1 MMNENGISRR
11 NFVAGAAGIAA
22 VAAMGAQIALADEP
36 SAEENAVAE
45 GEAAAQAEK
54 ATTIP
59 VDESYVVNLS
69 NGLPKWSFEVAPE
82 PIPEDQIAETIE
94 DDIIVVGAG
103 MAGMCTAASAAE
115 AGGSVTL
122 FSASSTPISRGG
134 SNFSAYNKVIEEY
147 GIEKLDP
154 VPFFY
159 REERAASFTID
170 QKMWMRGYNNSEE
183 AMNWVIDIARADE
196 VQVFLERDNI
206 MDGGPDY
213 AIGFGAKGDD
223 SGSAS
228 TGQQNAVE
236 AVEKFALGHGATIIY
251 DTVAKQLVRD
261 EESGRVTA
269 VVAQKADG
277 SYVKFVANKGIV
289 LATGDFSANKE
300 MLAKYCP
307 QVLPLVGIEQEAEP
321 DYNRGFAL
329 TGLYPG
335 DGQKMGLWIGAA
347 WQHTSTAPM
356 MQGSWGGSTEPLGF
370 HMGLNVNTKTE
381 RYQREDISSPYSAN
395 YLLSQPGHRAYG
407 IWTANYAQDVI
418 DNGHEWYFFGSR
430 YEVPAATADEMIATW
445 DAGAESG
452 SYFKADTL
460 DDLAAQLG
468 LDAAKLAEV
477 VARYNEL
484 CDLGEDLDF
493 HKDPSYLIKI
503 DENGPFYAA
512 QNTAMMMTVMGG
524 LNTNCNMQVCDENDE
539 PIPGLFNVGHMTGN
553 MYANNYNFA
562 IPGNCYG
569 INCITYGYL
578 LGRDLANGVFDA

>member
-1 MMNENGISRR
+1 MEAAKEVGTSGGAEVSNADIFARPYADDYVVDIANGI
-11 NFVAGAAGIAA
+11 
-22 VAAMGAQIALADEP
+22 
-36 SAEENAVAE
+36 
-45 GEAAAQAEK
+45 
-54 ATTIP
+54 
-59 VDESYVVNLS
+59 
-69 NGLPKWSFEVAPE
+69 PKWAFEVAPD
-82 PIPEDQIAETIE
+82 PIPDDQIAETIE
-94 DDIIVVGAG
+94 DDIIVIGSG
-103 MAGMCTAASAAE
+103 MSGICVAASAAE
-115 AGGSVTL
+115 QGASVTL

-147 GIEKLDP
+147 GIERLDP

-159 REERAASFTID
+159 RELKAASFSVD
-170 QKMWMRGYNNSEE
+170 MQMWMRGYNNSEE

-236 AVEKFALGHGATIIY
+236 AMEEFAVENGATIIY
-251 DTVAKQLVRD
+251 DTVAKQLIRED
-261 EESGRVTA
+261 NNTGRVSG
-269 VVAQKADG
+269 VIAQKADG
-277 SYVKFVANKGIV
+277 SYVKFVANKAV
-289 LATGDFSANKE
+289 VMATGGFCADKN
-300 MLAKYCP
+300 MVAKYIP
-307 QVLPLVGIEQEAEP
+307 QVIPLVGTEP
-321 DYNRGFAL
+321 VDVDYNTGFAL
-329 TGLYPG
+329 TGIYPG

-347 WQHTSTAPM
+347 WQHCSTAPI
-356 MQGSWGGSTEPLGF
+356 MQGAWTGSNEPLGF
-370 HMGLNVNTKTE
+370 HQGLNVNMNTE

-395 YLLSQPGHRAYG
+395 HLLSQPQHVAWG

-418 DNGHEWYFFGSR
+418 DNGHEWYFFNNK
-430 YEVPAATADEMIATW
+430 YDVPAATADEMIERW
-445 DAGAESG
+445 DGDSTVI
-452 SYFKADTL
+452 KADTL
-460 DDLAAQLG
+460 DDLAAQTG
-468 LDAAKLAEV
+468 LDAEKLKAV
-477 VARYNEL
+477 VTRYNEL
-484 CDLGEDLDF
+484 CEAGEDEDF

-524 LNTNCNMQVCDENDE
+524 LNTNCNMQVCDEDDE

>member
-1 MMNENGISRR
+1 MNQPVISRQAFVR
-11 NFVAGAAGIAA
+11 SAGAVAAVAGAGMLGAT
-22 VAAMGAQIALADEP
+22 VAR
-36 SAEENAVAE
+36 AEEAATEEPAADAPADAAPASGITAADYE
-45 GEAAAQAEK
+45 G
-54 ATTIP
+54 
-59 VDESYVVNLS
+59 
-69 NGLPKWSFEVAPE
+69 KWAFEIAPE
-82 PIPEDQIAETIE
+82 PITDIAETVE
-94 DDIIVVGAG
+94 AELVVVGAG
-103 MAGMCTAASAAE
+103 YAGMATATSAQQS
-115 AGGSVTL
+115 GVQTVL
-122 FSASSTPISRGG
+122 VSASSMVTCRGG
-134 SNFSAYNKVIEEY
+134 SNNATYSRVMEAAGIGRDDFDIENVYQEEIVSACGNRVDSTKWSRYAN
-147 GIEKLDP
+147 
-154 VPFFY
+154 
-159 REERAASFTID
+159 S
-170 QKMWMRGYNNSEE
+170 SEE

-236 AVEKFALGHGATIIY
+236 AVEKFALDHGATIIY

-418 DNGHEWYFFGSR
+418 DNGHEWYFFGSK